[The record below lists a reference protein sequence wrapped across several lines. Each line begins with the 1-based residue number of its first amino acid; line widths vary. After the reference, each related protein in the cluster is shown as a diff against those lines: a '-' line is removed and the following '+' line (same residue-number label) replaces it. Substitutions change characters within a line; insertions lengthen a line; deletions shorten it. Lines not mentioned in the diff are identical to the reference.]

1 MSIKMENVFVTFNR
15 HSNSTVHALNGISL
29 EVKKGEWLNILG
41 PSGSGKTTLLNV
53 IGGMIKPTE
62 GEIQIEGDLLTDF
75 SSNQLQEYR
84 RNRIGYIFQDYRLF
98 DQYTVLEN
106 VMIPQWPYMDKKE
119 LEKKSVKVLEK
130 LQMNHRLHSL
140 PNELSGGEKQRTAI
154 ARALLH
160 GPSILLCDEPTGNL
174 DEENRNNILTIL
186 HTLHQEGMTII
197 LVTHDLEVATWGDRK
212 IYIRD
217 GRIQEMVKI

>member
-160 GPSILLCDEPTGNL
+160 EPSILLCDEPTGNL

-217 GRIQEMVKI
+217 GRIQEMVEI

>member
-1 MSIKMENVFVTFNR
+1 MENVFVTFNR

>member
-1 MSIKMENVFVTFNR
+1 MENVFVTFNR

-197 LVTHDLEVATWGDRK
+197 LVNHDLEVATWGDRK

>member
-217 GRIQEMVKI
+217 GRIQEMVEI

>member
-62 GEIQIEGDLLTDF
+62 GEIQIEGDLLNDF

-217 GRIQEMVKI
+217 GRIQEMVEI

>member
-84 RNRIGYIFQDYRLF
+84 RNKIGYIFQDYRLF

-119 LEKKSVKVLEK
+119 LEKKSVNVLEK

-186 HTLHQEGMTII
+186 HNLHQEGMTII

-217 GRIQEMVKI
+217 GRIQEMVEI

>member
-1 MSIKMENVFVTFNR
+1 MENVFVTFNR

-217 GRIQEMVKI
+217 GRIQEMVEI

>member
-1 MSIKMENVFVTFNR
+1 MENVFVTFNR

-62 GEIQIEGDLLTDF
+62 GEIQIEGDLLNDF

-217 GRIQEMVKI
+217 GRIQEMVEI